1 MAQTQILWLSG
12 GLHKDGT
19 IMAIR
24 QLTHI
29 AALDVFDVRVVVFK
43 IMEDKP
49 INAGNVCQEL
59 PGH

>member
-1 MAQTQILWLSG
+1 
-12 GLHKDGT
+12 
-19 IMAIR
+19 MAIR

-49 INAGNVCQEL
+49 INRQCMPRATRPLAESTT
-59 PGH
+59 

>member
-1 MAQTQILWLSG
+1 
-12 GLHKDGT
+12 
-19 IMAIR
+19 MAIR